1 MDAFN
6 RKEYR
11 NLNTVF
17 IRVNEKNNN
26 TFSE

>member
-11 NLNTVF
+11 NFNSVVIKVT
-17 IRVNEKNNN
+17 EKNNN